1 MTVYVDLILIQNIIM
16 NYIIILTTGI
26 ICKIDIKQYKIICA
40 SIIGAIYA
48 IVMYVMKLN
57 IYNNQLV
64 KIVLS
69 VCMVYIAFH
78 SKNFK
83 SLLKQVI
90 IFYLTS
96 FCFGGATYYLLYC
109 ISPGLIKY
117 INGTLV
123 GTYPIKIAIL
133 GGIVGFFIT
142 VISFNVIKNRFEQKD
157 LLYNVKI
164 YYKEKNIGIKVIL
177 DTGNLLTE
185 PITNTPVMIVEAS
198 KMKTFIPDNILKNMD
213 EILNNNVFNE
223 ITEEMQSRFC
233 IIPFSTVGKQNG
245 IIVGFR
251 PDYIKIYTDQG
262 EEIRKKI
269 VIGIYNNAISKNG
282 LYSGLMGLNLLENDL
297 RTGDLNEYNSNIK
310 V

>member
-26 ICKIDIKQYKIICA
+26 ICKINIKQYRIICA

-57 IYNNQLV
+57 IYNNQIM

-69 VCMVYIAFH
+69 ACMVYIAFH

-198 KMKTFIPDNILKNMD
+198 KMKTFIPDNILKNID
-213 EILNNNVFNE
+213 AILTNNEFNE
-223 ITEEMQSRFC
+223 ITEEMRSRFC

-251 PDYIKIYTDQG
+251 PDYIKIYTDQK
-262 EEIRKKI
+262 EEVRKKI
-269 VIGIYNNAISKNG
+269 VIGIYNNEISKNG

-297 RTGDLNEYNSNIK
+297 RMGGLNEYNSNIK

>member
-1 MTVYVDLILIQNIIM
+1 M
-16 NYIIILTTGI
+16 
-26 ICKIDIKQYKIICA
+26 
-40 SIIGAIYA
+40 
-48 IVMYVMKLN
+48 
-57 IYNNQLV
+57 
-64 KIVLS
+64 
-69 VCMVYIAFH
+69 
-78 SKNFK
+78 
-83 SLLKQVI
+83 
-90 IFYLTS
+90 
-96 FCFGGATYYLLYC
+96 
-109 ISPGLIKY
+109 
-117 INGTLV
+117 
-123 GTYPIKIAIL
+123 
-133 GGIVGFFIT
+133 
-142 VISFNVIKNRFEQKD
+142 
-157 LLYNVKI
+157 KI